1 MTDQTATPL
10 VPSRVSLIVPS
21 YNVEAWLEDFI
32 ASVVAQTYKDLEVI
46 LVNDGAN
53 EATTEG
59 LRAAVPGFEAEGY
72 LVRLIEQDNKGLGGA
87 CDTGLKHFTG
97 EFLMWPD
104 PDDWLLPNSVERRVA
119 LMRANPEVGLLR
131 TNARLWIEA
140 KGEYDG
146 HFMPPEGE
154 TRLAGDLFENLLILR
169 KFHAPVC
176 HMVRSEM
183 FLQVHPDRSIWFG
196 PRSSQNFQML
206 VPFVERFP
214 VLEVPSEVL
223 AGYRVREDSRSRAP
237 GKSRDKLMSR
247 FDQLFELAGHT
258 MPKLRTA
265 TPERLERMNN
275 FHWRNRMLP
284 TAFRAGMKDRC
295 RELVVKS
302 ALGAGRK
309 AVARWLIA
317 IRCTPAFGTLDA
329 RTGRIASRA
338 LARSF
343 DRLVMVPPDQ
353 LGWGT
358 GPLWSADRTL
368 PSATRGGAG
377 QRSFEEVEE
386 RVS

>member
-1 MTDQTATPL
+1 MTSRTDLTL
-10 VPSRVSLIVPS
+10 VPNRVSLIVPS
-21 YNVEAWLEDFI
+21 YNVEAYLEAFI

-53 EATTEG
+53 QATTEG
-59 LRAAVPGFEAEGY
+59 LRAAVPRLEAEGH
-72 LVRLIEQDNKGLGGA
+72 LVKLIEQENKGLGGA
-87 CDTGLKHFTG
+87 CDTGMKHFTG

-104 PDDWLLPNSVERRVA
+104 PDDWLMPNSAERRVE

-140 KGEYDG
+140 RGEYDG
-146 HFMPPEGE
+146 HFMPLEDD
-154 TRLAGDLFENLLILR
+154 TRLATDLFENLLILR
-169 KFHAPVC
+169 KYHAPVC

-237 GKSRDKLMSR
+237 SKSRETLMQR

-258 MPKLRTA
+258 MPKLQSA

-284 TAFRAGMKDRC
+284 TAFRAAMKDRC
-295 RELVVKS
+295 RALIDKS
-302 ALGAGRK
+302 ALDSSQKRRAHG
-309 AVARWLIA
+309 LIA
-317 IRCTPAFGTLDA
+317 LRCNPVFQALDA
-329 RTGRIASRA
+329 RSGRIASRA
-338 LARSF
+338 LARLF
-343 DRLVMVPPDQ
+343 DRLVMMSLERV
-353 LGWGT
+353 GWGT
-358 GPLWSADRTL
+358 GSLWSAENMTILTGQGASTDGSLERG
-368 PSATRGGAG
+368 PS
-377 QRSFEEVEE
+377 
-386 RVS
+386 

>member
-1 MTDQTATPL
+1 MTSRTDLTL
-10 VPSRVSLIVPS
+10 VPNRVSLIVPS
-21 YNVEAWLEDFI
+21 YNVEAYLEDFI

-53 EATTEG
+53 QATTEG
-59 LRAAVPGFEAEGY
+59 LRAAVPRLEAEGH
-72 LVRLIEQDNKGLGGA
+72 LVKLIEQANKGLGGA

-104 PDDWLLPNSVERRVA
+104 PDDWLMPNSVERRVE

-140 KGEYDG
+140 RGEYEG
-146 HFMPPEGE
+146 HFMPLDDEPRRDSE
-154 TRLAGDLFENLLILR
+154 LFEDLLVLQR
-169 KFHAPVC
+169 FHAPVC
-176 HMVRSEM
+176 SMVRSEM

-237 GKSRDKLMSR
+237 SKSRETLMLR

-258 MPKLRTA
+258 MPKLQTA

-284 TAFRAGMKDRC
+284 TAFRAAMKDRC
-295 RELVVKS
+295 RALVDNS
-302 ALGAGRK
+302 ALSSGQKRLAHG
-309 AVARWLIA
+309 VIA
-317 IRCTPAFGTLDA
+317 LRCAPVFQALDA
-329 RTGRIASRA
+329 RSGRVASRA
-338 LARSF
+338 LARLF
-343 DRLVMVPPDQ
+343 DRLVMIPPDRM
-353 LGWGT
+353 GWDAD
-358 GPLWSADRTL
+358 PLWDAEGITILTGEGHPRTDL
-368 PSATRGGAG
+368 SRGG
-377 QRSFEEVEE
+377 
-386 RVS
+386 